1 MIVPCWQ
8 EIELAVDRE
17 SRVDNRTD
25 KHPLY
30 ISSLAD
36 FEAPNLPFSEL
47 THNGTT
53 FSSRN
58 YTFSVSS
65 NIPFFCPVSLF
76 LGVVSFIANS
86 LTFEGIK
93 LKLQILPDGEK
104 PCCRTS
110 FIHRSSSPL

>member
-1 MIVPCWQ
+1 MVVPCWQ

-17 SRVDNRTD
+17 SRVDNWTD

-65 NIPFFCPVSLF
+65 NIPVFVLF
-76 LGVVSFIANS
+76 PCFLELSPS
-86 LTFEGIK
+86 
-93 LKLQILPDGEK
+93 LQIVLRLKVREK
-104 PCCRTS
+104 ELS
-110 FIHRSSSPL
+110 L